1 MSPNRIPFT
10 TQRQAAPWAGVAALA
25 AVANLAAVAGLQ
37 LARDDGAAPMGQQVA
52 DGGCVNTA
60 SPRPTAL

>member
-1 MSPNRIPFT
+1 MSPNRTPYT
-10 TQRQAAPWAGVAALA
+10 AMRQAAPWAGGAALA
-25 AVANLAAVAGLQ
+25 GVAAVAGLL
-37 LARDDGAAPMGQQVA
+37 LALDEGAVPMGQLVA

>member
-1 MSPNRIPFT
+1 MNPTRNPYTAKRH
-10 TQRQAAPWAGVAALA
+10 AAPWAGVAGVA
-25 AVANLAAVAGLQ
+25 AVASLLLAW
-37 LARDDGAAPMGQQVA
+37 DDGAAPMGQQVA